1 LQAVGAKTGATAV
14 ATKVAAA
21 GGYTLTPAAAAAGGG
36 AAVIIGGAAL
46 AALLGYASVKTYK
59 RLFGKWAKMCA
70 GKKGA
75 EKTACMKEAR
85 SKALQAQV
93 ADLQAA
99 LKVCADS
106 KDPKKCSKGVAGK
119 LGKLKAKLVK
129 IK

>member
-1 LQAVGAKTGATAV
+1 
-14 ATKVAAA
+14 
-21 GGYTLTPAAAAAGGG
+21 
-36 AAVIIGGAAL
+36 
-46 AALLGYASVKTYK
+46 
-59 RLFGKWAKMCA
+59 MCA